1 MTILLTGATGFV
13 GLALTRQLHQ
23 QDRPLIAA
31 VRRVG
36 NTLPA
41 AIQQVPVGDLLPNN
55 DWEAALDPV
64 DTVIHLA
71 ARVHIMRDTAVD
83 PLTVFRQTNTV
94 ATLNLAQQAAEAGV
108 RRFIFLSSIKVNG
121 ESTTSRPFNATDLCH
136 PTDPYALS
144 KYEAEQSLMQV
155 AQETGMEVVI
165 IRPPLVYGPN
175 VKGNFQQL
183 MNWVYKGIP
192 LPLGAIKNKR
202 SFLALDNLTDLIMI
216 CIEHPAAA
224 NEIFLASDGQDLSTT
239 EWLKRLGHALNCPTR
254 LLPIPQTLLALGLQT
269 MGKANIAQRLCGS
282 LHIDMTKTQQL
293 LSWHPPFTV
302 EDALDK
308 MAKAWLTQ
316 HHSRHSSLS

>member
-1 MTILLTGATGFV
+1 MNILITGATGFV
-13 GLALTRQLHQ
+13 GSALLDTLLRKTSHKLTAVLRQDIELPQ
-23 QDRPLIAA
+23 GVTKQLVGQD
-31 VRRVG
+31 
-36 NTLPA
+36 LPS
-41 AIQQVPVGDLLPNN
+41 I
-55 DWEAALDPV
+55 DWGQSV
-64 DTVIHLA
+64 HGMDTVIHLA
-71 ARVHIMRDTAVD
+71 ARAHVMHDTATD
-83 PLTVFRQTNTV
+83 PLAAFRQTNTA

-144 KYEAEQSLMQV
+144 KYEAEQGLRQV

-316 HHSRHSSLS
+316 HNSRHSSLS